1 MWRRCLLGFLYICT
15 MVGYPSGVDRVYCG
29 LRIWGYV
36 GVIYIY
42 HGLFGDVF
50 RVFMFMFIICV
61 LYIMKTLI
69 GGDILDI
76 TRSKLRYLQTH
87 TPEISPDT
95 SDDITGPVVINDA
108 NKRKLRSIIA
118 KFINDELQKYWRE
131 LSAIEAKFDGDSITH
146 LRKLESKV
154 QVLSNLALT
163 DQDKSRLSRFQE
175 NIKDDIDFV
184 SDRLD
189 MKPISKPGVGF
200 SVKPTAR
207 LDAIKPTARLDAM
220 SISPRLD
227 AMSSARHKR
236 NTVRLPP
243 IGNNKGG
250 RRRRKRVTV
259 KRRRRR

>member
-1 MWRRCLLGFLYICT
+1 
-15 MVGYPSGVDRVYCG
+15 
-29 LRIWGYV
+29 
-36 GVIYIY
+36 
-42 HGLFGDVF
+42 
-50 RVFMFMFIICV
+50 
-61 LYIMKTLI
+61 MKTLI

-131 LSAIEAKFDGDSITH
+131 LSAIEAKFDGDSIAD

-207 LDAIKPTARLDAM
+207 LDA
-220 SISPRLD
+220 
-227 AMSSARHKR
+227 MSSARHKR

>member
-1 MWRRCLLGFLYICT
+1 
-15 MVGYPSGVDRVYCG
+15 
-29 LRIWGYV
+29 
-36 GVIYIY
+36 
-42 HGLFGDVF
+42 
-50 RVFMFMFIICV
+50 
-61 LYIMKTLI
+61 MKTLI

-184 SDRLD
+184 SGSLD
-189 MKPISKPGVGF
+189 MKPISKPEVGF
-200 SVKPTAR
+200 SVKPSPR
-207 LDAIKPTARLDAM
+207 LDATRLSPILDARLDAM
-220 SISPRLD
+220 SSPILD
-227 AMSSARHKR
+227 AMPRLKHSPRHKR

-243 IGNNKGG
+243 IGNKGG

-259 KRRRRR
+259 KHRRRR